1 MVDVMQWL
9 EERAPGFAQLSDG
22 ERGAIVEFAFLRS
35 LFESRV
41 SDTAGSAARI
51 CAAANTWREHEELD
65 AAICNEEVAQAVK
78 AAEIRHA
85 RHEAVEEAR
94 GATGQGKI
102 GRASWRERVCEYV

>member
-51 CAAANTWREHEELD
+51 CAAANTWLEHEALD
-65 AAICNEEVAQAVK
+65 AAICNDEVAHADK
-78 AAEIRHA
+78 AADIRTA
-85 RHEAVEEAR
+85 RPEAADKPR
-94 GATGQGKI
+94 GDTGE
-102 GRASWRERVCEYV
+102 GRAQGARRAGQ